1 MTAFGFQLYSLRDV
15 DDPLPTVLDRI
26 GETPFTGVEFAGFD
40 GNEPA
45 AVAATLDDV
54 GLSCA
59 AVHVHLEA
67 IEADPDGVAATALDV
82 GCRDVVVPWLDPRHF
97 ESTAAVEAAADR
109 LADAADALAA
119 RDVRL
124 HYHNHE
130 QEFVSLDGRPA
141 LAHLLDAT
149 DRVGLEFDLGWA
161 GSTGADPLAFFDAH
175 ADRIRLVHLKD
186 YDAAAGETVPV
197 GTGDLDLRRTVDAV
211 RENGVDWLV
220 YEAEDGPDTYN
231 TLDHAAAVVDGFD
244 RGARPPSESDR

>member
-40 GNEPA
+40 GDEPA
-45 AVAATLDDV
+45 AIAATLDDA
-54 GLSCA
+54 GLSSA
-59 AVHVHLEA
+59 AVHVHLDA
-67 IEADPDGVAATALDV
+67 IEADPDGVAATARDLD
-82 GCRDVVVPWLDPRHF
+82 CRDVVVPWLDPRHF
-97 ESTAAVEAAADR
+97 RSVAAVEAAADR

-119 RDVRL
+119 HDVRL
-124 HYHNHE
+124 HYHNHD

-220 YEAEDGPDTYN
+220 YEAEDGPDTYD